1 MEALIAIAI
10 FVIIILSLK
19 HTSQNK
25 KISEVREDFSNE
37 KKNIERA
44 KEVFKE
50 NEKLKYQLG
59 IQKELVQKLEAYQE
73 NNRRQ
78 LEFEI
83 SIIDD
88 EKLKL
93 FPWLSTA
100 IADYKY
106 LAQERI
112 AEGLINKERPALKAA
127 EQIKITSQQLRE
139 SVNENRALKYH
150 LSFYEKF
157 FPFITEIRETNLE
170 ELLEELEERRAS
182 EKSVE
187 LGDSDDQDEWPI
199 LSNYLSRQEYDSLP
213 TENKFQK
220 ALDRWTAKKKSNWE
234 IGRDYERYIGYC
246 YESEGFDVKY
256 QGALLGFDD
265 LGRDIIARKGGKTEI
280 IQCKYW
286 AQHKVIHEKHIFQLY
301 GTSIEYQISQNSSGA
316 SGNLFSPLESLTDIT
331 PVFITSTKL
340 SDKARKF
347 SEILNITVE
356 EDRALDKNYPMIKCN
371 LSNNGEKIFHLPFDQ
386 QYDKIKIEPEKKE
399 QYVTTVYE
407 AFELGY
413 RRAKRWRGEQE

>member
-106 LAQERI
+106 
-112 AEGLINKERPALKAA
+112 
-127 EQIKITSQQLRE
+127 
-139 SVNENRALKYH
+139 
-150 LSFYEKF
+150 
-157 FPFITEIRETNLE
+157 
-170 ELLEELEERRAS
+170 
-182 EKSVE
+182 
-187 LGDSDDQDEWPI
+187 
-199 LSNYLSRQEYDSLP
+199 
-213 TENKFQK
+213 
-220 ALDRWTAKKKSNWE
+220 
-234 IGRDYERYIGYC
+234 
-246 YESEGFDVKY
+246 
-256 QGALLGFDD
+256 
-265 LGRDIIARKGGKTEI
+265 
-280 IQCKYW
+280 
-286 AQHKVIHEKHIFQLY
+286 
-301 GTSIEYQISQNSSGA
+301 
-316 SGNLFSPLESLTDIT
+316 
-331 PVFITSTKL
+331 
-340 SDKARKF
+340 
-347 SEILNITVE
+347 
-356 EDRALDKNYPMIKCN
+356 
-371 LSNNGEKIFHLPFDQ
+371 
-386 QYDKIKIEPEKKE
+386 
-399 QYVTTVYE
+399 
-407 AFELGY
+407 
-413 RRAKRWRGEQE
+413 

>member
-10 FVIIILSLK
+10 FVIIILSIK

-83 SIIDD
+83 SKIDD

-93 FPWLSTA
+93 FPWLATA

-157 FPFITEIRETNLE
+157 FPFITEISGTNLE
-170 ELLEELEERRAS
+170 ELLEELEQGRTA
-182 EKSVE
+182 EKSAE
-187 LGDSDDQDEWPI
+187 LDDNEHQDEWPI
-199 LSNYLSRQEYDSLP
+199 LSNFLSRQEYETLP
-213 TENKFQK
+213 TEKKFQV
-220 ALDRWTAKKKSNWE
+220 AFDRWKTKKKSNWE
-234 IGRDYERYIGYC
+234 IGRDYER
-246 YESEGFDVKY
+246 S
-256 QGALLGFDD
+256 
-265 LGRDIIARKGGKTEI
+265 
-280 IQCKYW
+280 
-286 AQHKVIHEKHIFQLY
+286 
-301 GTSIEYQISQNSSGA
+301 
-316 SGNLFSPLESLTDIT
+316 
-331 PVFITSTKL
+331 
-340 SDKARKF
+340 
-347 SEILNITVE
+347 
-356 EDRALDKNYPMIKCN
+356 
-371 LSNNGEKIFHLPFDQ
+371 
-386 QYDKIKIEPEKKE
+386 
-399 QYVTTVYE
+399 
-407 AFELGY
+407 
-413 RRAKRWRGEQE
+413 